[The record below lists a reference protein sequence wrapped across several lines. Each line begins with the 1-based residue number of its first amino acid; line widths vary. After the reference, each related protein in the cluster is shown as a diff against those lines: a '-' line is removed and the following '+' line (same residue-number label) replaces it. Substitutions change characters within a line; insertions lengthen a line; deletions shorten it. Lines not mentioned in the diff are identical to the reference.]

1 VLRRVRWML
10 LCAAGIVAVTLAVL
24 VALSNKK
31 GDRSSAATPVPA
43 PFAIGT
49 ELPHPKH
56 VPSFPLVDSHGK
68 PFQLHDTHG
77 KWIVLAP
84 SMTLCGEVCPMTTGV
99 LEELKSTFA
108 KDGIGKQVEVV
119 ETTVDPWRDS
129 PARLR
134 AYQREFGANFTM
146 VTGSQHEIRKFW
158 DWFGVQYQRVP
169 EGKPADID
177 WWTHKPLTFDINH
190 TDAVYLIDPHGYLR
204 VANDGMPKLQGKL
217 SPRLRSLLDSEGIG
231 NLEHPHL
238 PWTADQ
244 VADDVLNM
252 MGRAVPAG
260 QVTKVTAPS
269 TSDARSELRGSPAAL
284 KSLHAQ
290 ASRLLGSTSALSA
303 RLRALRGHPV
313 VLNAWASWCEPCRQ
327 EFPYLATAAAAY
339 GRQIG
344 FVGAD
349 INDQAENAR
358 TFLASHPVSY
368 PSYSTSLSALS
379 PLKVYPDGPPQTI
392 FINAQ
397 GHVVFVHNGEYQSLT
412 ALENDIGQYS
422 LGIKAADRPNAKL
435 S

>member
-1 VLRRVRWML
+1 MM
-10 LCAAGIVAVTLAVL
+10 LCAAGILAVTLAVL

-31 GDRSSAATPVPA
+31 SGTSSADAAVPA

-49 ELPHPKH
+49 ELPRPKH
-56 VPSFPLVDSHGK
+56 VPNFALVDSHGK
-68 PFQLHDTHG
+68 PYQLADTHG

-99 LEELKSTFA
+99 LEELRSTLA
-108 KDGIGKQVEVV
+108 RDGIGQQVNVV

-134 AYQREFGANFTM
+134 AYQRKFGADFTM
-146 VTGSQHEIRKFW
+146 LTGSQHEIRKLW
-158 DWFGVQYQRVP
+158 DWFGVQYNRVP
-169 EGKPADID
+169 EGKPADPD
-177 WWTHKPLTFDINH
+177 WWTHQPLKFDINH
-190 TDAVYLIDPHGYLR
+190 TDAVYVIDPHGYLR

-217 SPRLRSLLDSEGIG
+217 SERLRSLLDAEGVS
-231 NLEHPHL
+231 NLKHPQL

-252 MGRAVPAG
+252 MGRAVPAA
-260 QVTKVTAPS
+260 QVTKVIAPS
-269 TSDARSELRGSPAAL
+269 AADARSELRGSPAAL
-284 KSLHAQ
+284 KRLHTQ
-290 ASRLLGSTSALSA
+290 AGQLLGSTSALSA
-303 RLRALRGHPV
+303 RLHALRGHPV

-327 EFPYLATAAAAY
+327 EFPDLATAAAAY
-339 GRQIG
+339 GRQLA

-349 INDQAENAR
+349 INDQSNAAR

-392 FINAQ
+392 FINAR

-422 LGIKAADRPNAKL
+422 LGIKAADRPNATP
-435 S
+435 